1 MFIIAELA
9 RLNQFT
15 HDQNFQNCIDQ
26 ITAAQDEG
34 VMEFDV
40 DVHLLDDEE
49 INALTLALLAVGYTA
64 HYDHDAGTIDIMYE

>member
-15 HDQNFQNCIDQ
+15 HDPNFQNCVDQ

-40 DVHLLDDEE
+40 DVNLLDEEE
-49 INALTLALLAVGYTA
+49 ISALTLALLAVGYTA
-64 HYDHDAGTIDIMYE
+64 HHNQDAGTIDVMYE